1 MILTLDSLHRSDYT
15 TLYGGED
22 MKHITANTAGSDFI
36 SVLDNVSRYNEP
48 VTIVSDND
56 QVAVLI
62 SIEDWNGIQETLY
75 LQSIPGMVESI
86 RAADNEPLEDGIDA
100 SEADWGV

>member
-1 MILTLDSLHRSDYT
+1 
-15 TLYGGED
+15 

-56 QVAVLI
+56 
-62 SIEDWNGIQETLY
+62 IEEWNGIQETLY

-100 SEADWGV
+100 SEVDWGV